1 MLSLAT
7 GSRSEFT
14 APVRQGL
21 DKNVFFFFKSEKRG
35 RNLIVDR
42 VASGIF
48 VCYVSYMNC
57 KSLTG
62 AAM

>member
-7 GSRSEFT
+7 RSRSEFT

-21 DKNVFFFFKSEKRG
+21 DKNVFFFKSEKRG
-35 RNLIVDR
+35 RNLIVGR